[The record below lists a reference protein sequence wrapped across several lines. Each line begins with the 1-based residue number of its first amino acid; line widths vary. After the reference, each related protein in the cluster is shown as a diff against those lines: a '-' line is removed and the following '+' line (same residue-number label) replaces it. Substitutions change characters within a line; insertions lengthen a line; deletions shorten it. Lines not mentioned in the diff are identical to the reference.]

1 MEYASKVR
9 DIPDL
14 FVGIGECEDGLY
26 VVLFA
31 WVEIEIEEIAS
42 VTTGLMALAIGANPR
57 STETR
62 ISLN

>member
-1 MEYASKVR
+1 MQYASKVR

-14 FVGIGECEDGLY
+14 FVGVGECEDGLY

-42 VTTGLMALAIGANPR
+42 VTGLMALAVGANPR

>member
-14 FVGIGECEDGLY
+14 LVAVGECEDGLY

-31 WVEIEIEEIAS
+31 WIEIEIEEIAS
-42 VTTGLMALAIGANPR
+42 VTGLMALAVGANPR